1 MKLWLK
7 IGKLCHFMKELILS
21 DIQKGLIFATSA
33 VHEITDELIVAQNE
47 NRLSNLGK
55 VMGYTVYS
63 VNLMGRAHK

>member
-1 MKLWLK
+1 
-7 IGKLCHFMKELILS
+7 MKELILS

-33 VHEITDELIVAQNE
+33 VHEITDEPIVAQNE

-63 VNLMGRAHK
+63 VTLMGRAHK